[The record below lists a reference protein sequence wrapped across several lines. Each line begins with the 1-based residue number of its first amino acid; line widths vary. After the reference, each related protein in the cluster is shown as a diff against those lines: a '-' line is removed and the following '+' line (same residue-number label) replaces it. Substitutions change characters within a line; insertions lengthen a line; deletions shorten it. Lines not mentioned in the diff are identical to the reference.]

1 MNNVCD
7 VAVEE
12 GQSRKALGISGTT
25 SDITG
30 PDPVYLMPQAVFTR
44 PHLLI

>member
-12 GQSRKALGISGTT
+12 GQSRKALGISGS